1 MPPSASILY
10 IPRGGWKQA
19 MPALVGESMADCSC
33 SYCTVRVTV
42 KVCAG
47 CEADVAVT
55 LML

>member
-42 KVCAG
+42 KVFAG